1 MISLAM
7 LPLTKG
13 AATPEPVAIRA
24 VLAQTE
30 PSILMAVP
38 VAAIRSSIIPEII
51 WMIFLMVFSEASKE
65 RDLAVDST
73 PKASARR
80 ILRIMAGSLEE
91 GAEVAARKERMFWL
105 RWMLPLKKRLLALI
119 R

>member
-1 MISLAM
+1 M

-13 AATPEPVAIRA
+13 AAMPEPVAIRA
-24 VLAQTE
+24 VLDQMV

-65 RDLAVDST
+65 RASAMVSIR
-73 PKASARR
+73 KASTRR
-80 ILRIMAGSLEE
+80 ILRMMAGSLEE
-91 GAEVAARKERMFWL
+91 GAEATARKERMFWL
-105 RWMLPLKKRLLALI
+105 RWMLPLKRQPLALI